1 MGNNPS
7 HLKGDSEPVEQ
18 GSWDDV
24 QEFIRRLNAHDSA
37 KSRLPSEAEWEYACR
52 SGGTNEEYASG
63 DAVDRVAW
71 YDKNSGGATH
81 PVGTK
86 APNGLGLYD
95 MSGNVWEWVEDTYH
109 DSYTS
114 APMDGSAWTDGG
126 SNRVV
131 RGGSGDGSPGGV
143 RCTVRFG
150 GVPDARHYG
159 NLGFRLVRG
168 N

>member
-1 MGNNPS
+1 
-7 HLKGDSEPVEQ
+7 
-18 GSWDDV
+18 
-24 QEFIRRLNAHDSA
+24 
-37 KSRLPSEAEWEYACR
+37 
-52 SGGTNEEYASG
+52 
-63 DAVDRVAW
+63 VAW

-150 GVPDARHYG
+150 GVLDARHYG